1 MNDNRRAVP
10 KIWHA
15 DWYVLR
21 ELARAVRETLAQLEL
36 KGARVLDYGCGE
48 RPYEAWFAAA
58 GARYQGADLDGSH
71 EIRITTSGTLE
82 AGNESVEVVTS
93 FQVLE
98 HVWDV
103 SGYLSEAHRVLA
115 PGGWLVLST
124 HGTWLYHPHPGDFR
138 RWTADGLKREV
149 EAAGFALVSMRP
161 VAGPLAWT
169 TVLRSLGWCH
179 FLGRIP
185 FVGGALSAM
194 LATLFGL
201 KAWLEDRVTPASV
214 TRDNACVYVGLFRR
228 VPLRW

>member
-1 MNDNRRAVP
+1 MRDNHRAEP
-10 KIWHA
+10 RIWQP

-21 ELARAVRETLAQLEL
+21 GLARAIRESLAQVGLN
-36 KGARVLDYGCGE
+36 GARVLDYGCGT

-58 GARYQGADLDGSH
+58 GARYQGADLDGSN
-71 EIRITTSGTLE
+71 EIMITADGTLE
-82 AGNESVEVVTS
+82 AANESAELVTS

-103 SGYLSEAHRVLA
+103 SGYLREAHRVLA
-115 PGGWLVLST
+115 PGGRLLLST

-138 RWTADGLKREV
+138 RWTVDGLKREV
-149 EAAGFALVSMRP
+149 EAAGFTLVSMRA

-179 FLGRIP
+179 ALGKIP
-185 FVGGALSAM
+185 LAGGALSAM
-194 LATLFGL
+194 LATVFGL
-201 KAWLEDRVTPASV
+201 KAWLEDRVTPASI

-228 VPLRW
+228 VP

>member
-10 KIWHA
+10 KLWQP

-21 ELARAVRETLAQLEL
+21 GLARAIRETLAQMEL
-36 KGARVLDYGCGE
+36 KGTRVLDYGCGE
-48 RPYEAWFAAA
+48 RPYEAWFTAA
-58 GARYQGADLDGSH
+58 GAHYQGADLDGSH
-71 EIRITTSGTLE
+71 EVTITARGTLE
-82 AGNESVEVVTS
+82 AGNDSVEVVTS

-103 SGYLSEAHRVLA
+103 AGYLSEAHRVLT
-115 PGGWLVLST
+115 PSGWLLLST

-138 RWTADGLKREV
+138 RWTVDGLKREV

-179 FLGRIP
+179 ALGRIP
-185 FVGGALSAM
+185 LAGGALAAM

-201 KAWLEDRVTPASV
+201 KAWLEDRVTPASI

-228 VPLRW
+228 VP